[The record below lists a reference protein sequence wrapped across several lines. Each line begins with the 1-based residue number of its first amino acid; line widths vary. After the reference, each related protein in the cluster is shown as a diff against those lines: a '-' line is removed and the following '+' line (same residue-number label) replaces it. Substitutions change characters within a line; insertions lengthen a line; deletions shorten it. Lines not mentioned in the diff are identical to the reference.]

1 MGTWVQHFAENN
13 LSFYSLLSLIFSWW
27 WTLCWLTLVSTWY
40 CRWVLWLTGNQVQT
54 LVNRGRAIFRLVLVR
69 MIGSCQPLGILIV
82 PEEPYQSL
90 EKGRSVNS
98 PWLLNIEKLHFKTLE
113 EDLLF
118 VSSLALGSAILLCLI
133 IVQLKLP
140 PHIDRQ

>member
-1 MGTWVQHFAENN
+1 
-13 LSFYSLLSLIFSWW
+13 
-27 WTLCWLTLVSTWY
+27 
-40 CRWVLWLTGNQVQT
+40 
-54 LVNRGRAIFRLVLVR
+54 
-69 MIGSCQPLGILIV
+69 MIGSCQPLGILIG

-90 EKGRSVNS
+90 NKGRFVNS

-118 VSSLALGSAILLCLI
+118 LSSLALGSAILLRLI

-140 PHIDRQ
+140 LHIDRQ